1 MAEKKGVGHAYNV
14 DFLNVVFAASS
25 LFLFLSVIWMVW
37 DDFNRDWKNT
47 QREFARLELDV
58 TRASVQQA
66 SGARDAPKLRQLDAA
81 RRAARQSE
89 AANRQK
95 IEEIRRRLDDIDA
108 RLYRETQ
115 DYQFAKATYDHD
127 RYDFE
132 ASRAAGNPG

>member
-58 TRASVQQA
+58 TRATAQQA
-66 SGARDAPKLRQLDAA
+66 NGARDAPKLRELAATRAAA
-81 RRAARQSE
+81 RKSE
-89 AANRQK
+89 AANRAK
-95 IEEIRRRLDDIDA
+95 IDEIKGRLAEIDA
-108 RLYRETQ
+108 RLYREPKVGRRKSPTS
-115 DYQFAKATYDHD
+115 A
-127 RYDFE
+127 R
-132 ASRAAGNPG
+132 ASTN